1 MEENM
6 QTETDMDVDI
16 HINVAKDIKGV
27 PDKEYYKQNYG
38 KPYRI
43 MRWCCVP
50 GIVYYI
56 VGIILFRTAG
66 IVIPGAGNL
75 MTGWLVSVWATG
87 SIAGIPILFFVQ
99 HHSFSRLK
107 KDYMIFSKNYFLW
120 HKNFLHEK
128 LGDELIT
135 KDEEYKVVELSG
147 KSQETRGYFK
157 IRGVIEKTEIRNG
170 KRLKPEI
177 MSNISIPKAFSHMDE
192 IYKYPVAEEKY
203 KDYLKAHMEK
213 QNRSKGKVKRT
224 WQEIKNL

>member
-1 MEENM
+1 M
-6 QTETDMDVDI
+6 
-16 HINVAKDIKGV
+16 
-27 PDKEYYKQNYG
+27 
-38 KPYRI
+38 
-43 MRWCCVP
+43 
-50 GIVYYI
+50 
-56 VGIILFRTAG
+56 
-66 IVIPGAGNL
+66 
-75 MTGWLVSVWATG
+75 
-87 SIAGIPILFFVQ
+87 
-99 HHSFSRLK
+99 
-107 KDYMIFSKNYFLW
+107 W

-177 MSNISIPKAFSHMDE
+177 SHMDE

-203 KDYLKAHMEK
+203 KDYSKAHMEK